1 MVKLIPTPSENLHIS
16 KKEIE
21 MKIKLVSKFETLE
34 AGSVIEVSDN
44 ESKSFIDAGHIIY
57 TEDVQKSEQAEEIKN
72 LIKEVKNMSTTEVK
86 SVEVKKEI
94 EAPNIN
100 VKPENVYKSIGKALT
115 ALKLG
120 DIKEITLKATG
131 ANEGTAADGGNLVFQ
146 LPDSLQEK
154 MIPYAT
160 VYNDCRKV
168 TDFPDGVYGRPIPY
182 KNVSTLS
189 STSAPRTYEPG
200 EGAAVTVTKLIYGI
214 HDLKLG
220 SDKCYSAITH
230 ELLSDVSYI
239 ENDVVTDMVSKL
251 YYKRESNI
259 MKGVYS
265 AGVQGCI
272 GITHAGASNFLATPV
287 AHNATYT
294 GTIIAKIISGIDPRI
309 RAGAKWYMSNS
320 THVTLVGLLG
330 TGTTVSTQPL
340 FSNNNMTLAGYPI
353 VIVPSMATFG
363 SVNDILLANL
373 AEGYTVAQKGDITIR
388 MSDEYLFNTD
398 ERAFLAVI
406 RYQGAP
412 TLRLVQ
418 YEDGVSVGALS
429 TTSGK

>member
-1 MVKLIPTPSENLHIS
+1 MI
-16 KKEIE
+16 
-21 MKIKLVSKFETLE
+21 IKLVKEVKFENDSK
-34 AGSVIEVSDN
+34 AKAVGSKLNVSD
-44 ESKSFIDAGHIIY
+44 EVGKELIKRQ
-57 TEDVQKSEQAEEIKN
+57 EAEEFTKEVEAKEQEKVN
-72 LIKEVKNMSTTEVK
+72 LEVKNMTIETEVK
-86 SVEVKKEI
+86 KVENTVA
-94 EAPNIN
+94 APNVI
-100 VKPENVYKSIGKALT
+100 VKQENVYKGIGKALK

-131 ANEGTAADGGNLVFQ
+131 ASEGTAADGGNLVFQ

-160 VYNDCRKV
+160 VFNDCRKV
-168 TDFPDGVYGRPIPY
+168 FDFPDGVYGRPIPY

-189 STSAPRTYEPG
+189 STSQPRSYEPG
-200 EGAAVTVTKLIYGI
+200 EGAAVTVTKLVYGL

-220 SDKCYSAITH
+220 SDKCYTAITH

-239 ENDVVTDMVSKL
+239 ENDVVTDIVSKL

-259 MKGVYS
+259 MKGTYS

-272 GITHAGASNFLATPV
+272 GITHAGSANFLATPV

-294 GTIIAKIISGIDPRI
+294 GTIIAKIISGVDPRL

-330 TGTTVSTQPL
+330 TGTTTSTQPL
-340 FSNNNMTLAGYPI
+340 FANNNMTLAGYPV

-363 SVNDILLANL
+363 SVNDILFANL
-373 AEGYTVAQKGDITIR
+373 AEGYTVGQKGDIVIR
-388 MSDEYLFNTD
+388 MSDDYLFNTD
-398 ERAFLAVI
+398 EKAYLAVL

-412 TLRLVQ
+412 TYRLVT
-418 YEDGVSVGALS
+418 YEDNVAVGALS